1 MMGAQALIVKEC
13 RRPSP
18 LTPWHEAEMYGHN
31 KLGPP
36 FAAQHLPL
44 HVFLAH
50 RGILCLINL
59 ECVNKAEIQASPLLW
74 KQNINFGSVRPIDFD
89 SLGFTEGHLLLAC
102 HPTHRE
108 THGHHR
114 DERWL
119 RNNFKSVLS
128 SDEHNSFFI
137 WPKNDRSTKVMYDEF
152 NDGLYGNMPNFI
164 LPCVSSVCQKTVT
177 HTPPRCGRDIT
188 ESEPGLVTV

>member
-1 MMGAQALIVKEC
+1 MMGALVLIVKEC
-13 RRPSP
+13 RRPGP

-36 FAAQHLPL
+36 FAPQHLPL

-89 SLGFTEGHLLLAC
+89 SLGLTEGHLLLAC

-108 THGHHR
+108 KHGHHH
-114 DERWL
+114 DERL
-119 RNNFKSVLS
+119 LKKILKSVLS

-137 WPKNDRSTKVMYDEF
+137 
-152 NDGLYGNMPNFI
+152 
-164 LPCVSSVCQKTVT
+164 
-177 HTPPRCGRDIT
+177 
-188 ESEPGLVTV
+188 

>member
-1 MMGAQALIVKEC
+1 MGALVLIVKEC

-59 ECVNKAEIQASPLLW
+59 ECVNKAEIQASSLLW
-74 KQNINFGSVRPIDFD
+74 KQNINFGSVRPIYFD
-89 SLGFTEGHLLLAC
+89 SGTNRRTPAVGLPSHTQRNTRASPRAITEENL
-102 HPTHRE
+102 
-108 THGHHR
+108 
-114 DERWL
+114 
-119 RNNFKSVLS
+119 KSVLS

-137 WPKNDRSTKVMYDEF
+137 WPKNDRSTKSDV
-152 NDGLYGNMPNFI
+152 
-164 LPCVSSVCQKTVT
+164 
-177 HTPPRCGRDIT
+177 
-188 ESEPGLVTV
+188 